1 MLRFVNDNKLGSRI
15 ICVPTD
21 RETVLQKTRIE
32 SIPRRLTFFTENKT
46 ATPDFNSDLDVIRTI
61 YTPNEDNEIYL
72 AYPKTDEKLE
82 PTYREYDWSTN
93 INYQK

>member
-1 MLRFVNDNKLGSRI
+1 MLKNVNDNKLGSRI

-21 RETVLQKTRIE
+21 REAILQKTRVK
-32 SIPRRLTFFTENKT
+32 STPRTRILFTENKT
-46 ATPDFNSDLDVIRTI
+46 ATPDFNSNLDVIRTI

-72 AYPKTDEKLE
+72 PYSKTDERLE